1 MNYTQEMNLVSKS
14 GYCMPFEEK
23 KGEVNLT
30 LGYGKQIHP
39 VTQEEFFHH
48 GVDFATHRYILTAV
62 ADGVVSGIGSTPTH
76 GLYQVIRYGKYE
88 VTYAHLANALAPF
101 GARVRAGSVV
111 SISGDLLHI
120 EVKYDGEEINPME
133 FLAMLYGNLLAMRQQ
148 GHPDMPELETME
160 MDIPTDYDDDR
171 EEIEVLMLRFYP
183 EYLLEVGNG
192 GYRVP
197 EHTEQSLRNIFSLS
211 AVKNYFYETMPSLAN
226 PLGIGSRSMPIAAK
240 VQNLLIGDFL
250 NYLALRHEIF
260 LSTLSENDKKK
271 TAEQAVATCGMVDP
285 LTDLEIDVQSFDI
298 PRLVTVYPDKAGM
311 RWWTKAWFNNREE
324 GEASVEISRQ
334 VAVKFI
340 QNLIDKDTMLE
351 EYFPKQMEVYHHAIE
366 QTKEQLL
373 QQMNL
378 T

>member
-1 MNYTQEMNLVSKS
+1 MRYTEEMMLQSKS
-14 GYCMPFEEK
+14 GFCMPFEERGK
-23 KGEVNLT
+23 DVELT
-30 LGYGKQIHP
+30 LGYGKQKHP
-39 VTQEEFFHH
+39 VTGTVFFHH
-48 GVDFATHRYILTAV
+48 GLDFEANHYLLSALASGT
-62 ADGVVSGIGSTPTH
+62 VSGIGNDATH
-76 GLYQVIRYGKYE
+76 GIYQVIRYGKYE

-271 TAEQAVATCGMVDP
+271 
-285 LTDLEIDVQSFDI
+285 
-298 PRLVTVYPDKAGM
+298 R
-311 RWWTKAWFNNREE
+311 
-324 GEASVEISRQ
+324 
-334 VAVKFI
+334 
-340 QNLIDKDTMLE
+340 
-351 EYFPKQMEVYHHAIE
+351 
-366 QTKEQLL
+366 QTKP
-373 QQMNL
+373 
-378 T
+378 

>member
-88 VTYAHLANALAPF
+88 VTYAHLVNALAPF

-211 AVKNYFYETMPSLAN
+211 AVKNYFYEMMPSLAN

-271 TAEQAVATCGMVDP
+271 
-285 LTDLEIDVQSFDI
+285 
-298 PRLVTVYPDKAGM
+298 R
-311 RWWTKAWFNNREE
+311 
-324 GEASVEISRQ
+324 
-334 VAVKFI
+334 
-340 QNLIDKDTMLE
+340 
-351 EYFPKQMEVYHHAIE
+351 
-366 QTKEQLL
+366 QTKP
-373 QQMNL
+373 
-378 T
+378 

>member
-14 GYCMPFEEK
+14 GYCMPFEES
-23 KGEVNLT
+23 KGEVSLT

-39 VTQEEFFHH
+39 MTQEEFFHH

-62 ADGVVSGIGSTPTH
+62 ADGVVSGIGSNPTH

-101 GARVRAGSVV
+101 GARVKAGSVV
-111 SISGDLLHI
+111 GISGELLHI

-148 GHPDMPELETME
+148 GHPGMPELETME
-160 MDIPTDYDDDR
+160 MDIPTMYDDDR
-171 EEIEVLMLRFYP
+171 EEIEELMLRFYP
-183 EYLLEVGNG
+183 EYLLEVSNG

-197 EHTEQSLRNIFSLS
+197 EHTEQSLRNIFSQS
-211 AVKNYFYETMPSLAN
+211 AVKNYFYEMIPSLAN
-226 PLGIGSRSMPIAAK
+226 PLGIGDRSMPIAAK
-240 VQNLLIGDFL
+240 VQNLLISDFL

-260 LSTLSENDKKK
+260 LSTLSENDKK
-271 TAEQAVATCGMVDP
+271 TADQAIATCGMVDP

-340 QNLIDKDTMLE
+340 QDLIDKDTMLE

>member
-88 VTYAHLANALAPF
+88 VTYAHLVNALAPF

-171 EEIEVLMLRFYP
+171 EEIEELMLRFYP

-197 EHTEQSLRNIFSLS
+197 EHTEQSLRNIFSQS

-271 TAEQAVATCGMVDP
+271 
-285 LTDLEIDVQSFDI
+285 
-298 PRLVTVYPDKAGM
+298 R
-311 RWWTKAWFNNREE
+311 
-324 GEASVEISRQ
+324 
-334 VAVKFI
+334 
-340 QNLIDKDTMLE
+340 
-351 EYFPKQMEVYHHAIE
+351 
-366 QTKEQLL
+366 QTKP
-373 QQMNL
+373 
-378 T
+378 

>member
-14 GYCMPFEEK
+14 GYCMPFEES
-23 KGEVNLT
+23 KGEVSLT

-39 VTQEEFFHH
+39 MTQEEFFHH

-62 ADGVVSGIGSTPTH
+62 ADGVVSGIGSNPTH

-101 GARVRAGSVV
+101 GARVKAGSVV
-111 SISGDLLHI
+111 GISGDLLHI

-148 GHPDMPELETME
+148 GHPGMPELETME
-160 MDIPTDYDDDR
+160 MDIPTMYDDDR
-171 EEIEVLMLRFYP
+171 EEIEELMLRFYP

-197 EHTEQSLRNIFSLS
+197 EHTEQSLRNIFSQS
-211 AVKNYFYETMPSLAN
+211 AVKNYFYEMIPSLAN
-226 PLGIGSRSMPIAAK
+226 PLGIGDRSMPIAAK
-240 VQNLLIGDFL
+240 VQNLLISDFL

-271 TAEQAVATCGMVDP
+271 RPTKPATCGMVDP

>member
-39 VTQEEFFHH
+39 VTQWGFSPPGGGFPPP
-48 GVDFATHRYILTAV
+48 RYILPAV

-88 VTYAHLANALAPF
+88 VTYAHLVNALAPF

-197 EHTEQSLRNIFSLS
+197 EHTEQSLRNL
-211 AVKNYFYETMPSLAN
+211 YEPMPSLAN

-271 TAEQAVATCGMVDP
+271 
-285 LTDLEIDVQSFDI
+285 
-298 PRLVTVYPDKAGM
+298 R
-311 RWWTKAWFNNREE
+311 
-324 GEASVEISRQ
+324 
-334 VAVKFI
+334 
-340 QNLIDKDTMLE
+340 
-351 EYFPKQMEVYHHAIE
+351 
-366 QTKEQLL
+366 QTKP
-373 QQMNL
+373 
-378 T
+378 